1 VINAPA
7 GDTGLT
13 THDILWGD
21 ASRGTLPA
29 GVPASALDFR
39 FPDAVSIDRF
49 RLRELVSAG
58 KALDD
63 QAAAMGAFLEP
74 ARQPWRG
81 VGNLNITRFDR
92 TSAIEAV
99 QEWSSAL
106 ADLLQAVRAI
116 RAATQWEGID
126 TTEAARQ
133 VVQLIRAL
141 PPPEPEIACG
151 LLPRMPDPSS
161 AAALSKWADLVMSAR
176 QFEASADAIC
186 EREKMQ
192 SSLGSVRTLL
202 EAAETLEVVGATL
215 DELVAR
221 FIQIAG

>member
-1 VINAPA
+1 MINAPA

-63 QAAAMGAFLEP
+63 QAAAMGAFSEP

-126 TTEAARQ
+126 TSEAARQ
-133 VVQLIRAL
+133 AVQLIRAL

-151 LLPRMPDPSS
+151 LLPRMLDPSS
-161 AAALSKWADLVMSAR
+161 AAALSRWADLVMSAR
-176 QFEASADAIC
+176 QFEASADAI
-186 EREKMQ
+186 
-192 SSLGSVRTLL
+192 
-202 EAAETLEVVGATL
+202 
-215 DELVAR
+215 
-221 FIQIAG
+221 